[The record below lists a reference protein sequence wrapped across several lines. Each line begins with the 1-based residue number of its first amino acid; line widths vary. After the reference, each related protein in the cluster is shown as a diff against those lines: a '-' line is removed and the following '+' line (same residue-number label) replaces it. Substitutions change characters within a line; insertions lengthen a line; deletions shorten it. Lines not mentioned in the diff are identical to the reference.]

1 MVCSKD
7 SKIVAVI
14 ELDDASHEKA
24 DRQAADAKKD
34 KALSS
39 AGIRVV
45 RWQAKSI
52 PDEATIKGAFA
63 HAQQGTPADG
73 LVSASLRQARG

>member
-1 MVCSKD
+1 MHPMK
-7 SKIVAVI
+7 
-14 ELDDASHEKA
+14 KA
-24 DRQAADAKKD
+24 DRWAADAKKD

-52 PDEATIKGAFA
+52 PDEAAIKAAFV

-73 LVSASLRQARG
+73 LASASLRQVRG